1 MPIETPLPPSAV
13 ASGTIQR
20 HLRASFGLA
29 AVLPLAL
36 VLALSFLSYQQAE
49 RAAHERLERSV
60 DVALENALKVFESSR
75 QLIGRVNDL
84 IGDRSD
90 EQVTAEEPM
99 LHGRLN
105 AFVEGIPQVASIN
118 IIGRDGRIL
127 ASSRFHP
134 PPAQVSVSDRADFQ
148 HHVRKVSPVHVSRR
162 MAGRVNGEQ
171 IFNLSVPRAS
181 SNGEFNGVLMLSLR
195 PGYFAAQYERMV
207 KSDPGVAISLMRS
220 NGEVIARVP
229 AVPLDTRLP
238 HGSRLQRAM
247 EAAIESG
254 GNSGG
259 NSGGSLRAVSTIDG
273 EDRMASFRTVGGYPL
288 AIVAA
293 TDMSVWQAQWLGTVG
308 ILVAFTLIPTAALC
322 ATLLIALRRLRGEE
336 DAWTRYRAEVA
347 SRVALEAAYRQ
358 SRKLEALGRVTG
370 GISHDFNNILMVVGT
385 STEVLRRM
393 LEGKTG
399 FDRPLAALQRA
410 VNSGTNLTRQLLAF
424 ARRQP
429 LRPQIVDLAA
439 RMPEFAS
446 LLRATLGSRVT
457 IDLVVAP
464 DVRPVHVDEAE
475 LDLALLNLALNAR
488 DAMPSGG
495 RLTITIANTDVA
507 ATPQSPLTGAFVR
520 IAVGDTGEGIAPE
533 DIERVFEPF
542 WTSKAPG
549 QGTGLGLSQVHAFCE
564 QSGGQA
570 LIASTRGEGTTVTLL
585 VPAAPATMAEADVF
599 ASTLPPPQAQGRIL
613 LVEDNAD
620 VAASTRSLLQMQG
633 FEVDLAVS
641 ADEALARLRRGIAWD
656 LVLSD
661 VVMPG
666 NANGIELARTLR
678 REAPQLPLVLMT
690 GYTPELAAATA
701 EGFAVIA
708 KPFDT
713 RVLRRAL
720 DEAMQRSRLAERDGA
735 ASPA

>member
-1 MPIETPLPPSAV
+1 MPFDTTPLPSDA
-13 ASGTIQR
+13 ASKTTQR
-20 HLRASFGLA
+20 YLRASFGLA

-36 VLALSFLSYQQAE
+36 LLALSLLSYRQAE
-49 RAAHERLERSV
+49 TAAQERLERSV
-60 DVALENALKVFESSR
+60 AVALEHALKVFESSR
-75 QLIGRVNDL
+75 QLIDRVNDL
-84 IGDRSD
+84 VGDRTD
-90 EQVTAEEPM
+90 EQIAADEAL
-99 LHGRLN
+99 LHVRLHD
-105 AFVEGIPQVASIN
+105 FVEGIPQVASIN
-118 IIGRDGRIL
+118 IVGRDGGIV

-134 PPAQVSVSDRADFQ
+134 PPASISVRDRADFL
-148 HHVRKVSPVHVSRR
+148 HHERKISPVHVSRTF
-162 MAGRVNGEQ
+162 AGRVNGEP
-171 IFNLSVPRAS
+171 IFNLSVPRAAHD
-181 SNGEFNGVLMLSLR
+181 GEFNGVLMLSLR
-195 PGYFAAQYERMV
+195 PGYFAQQYERMV
-207 KSDPGVAISLMRS
+207 TSEPGIAISLMRS

-229 AVPLDTRLP
+229 QVPFDTRLP
-238 HGSRLQRAM
+238 IGSPLQRAM
-247 EAAIESG
+247 DEALAADSG
-254 GNSGG
+254 GGF
-259 NSGGSLRAVSTIDG
+259 LRAAPVLDG
-273 EDRMASFRTVGGYPL
+273 EDRMVSFRTVRGYPL
-288 AIVAA
+288 AIVAVDTA
-293 TDMSVWQAQWLGTVG
+293 AWRGEWLGYVG
-308 ILVAFTLIPTAALC
+308 ILAAFTPIPTIALC
-322 ATLLIALRRLRGEE
+322 ATLLVALRRPRGEE
-336 DAWTRYRAEVA
+336 DAWRRYRAEVA
-347 SRVALEAAYRQ
+347 SRMSLEAAYRQ

-393 LEGKTG
+393 LEGDPRV
-399 FDRPLAALQRA
+399 DRPLGALQRA

-429 LRPQIVDLAA
+429 LRPQRVDLAA

-446 LLRATLGSRVT
+446 LLRSTLGSRVS
-457 IDLVVAP
+457 IVLEVAP

-495 RLTITIANTDVA
+495 QLTIRIDNTDLRPTA
-507 ATPQSPLTGAFVR
+507 ESPLEGAFVR
-520 IAVGDTGEGIAPE
+520 IAVADSGEGIAPE
-533 DIERVFEPF
+533 HMDRVFEPF

-564 QSGGQA
+564 QSGGRA
-570 LIASTRGEGTTVTLL
+570 LIASTPGQGTTVTLL
-585 VPAAPATMAEADVF
+585 LPAAGSVPKEAEPFSA
-599 ASTLPPPQAQGRIL
+599 TLPPPAGQGRIL

-633 FEVDLAVS
+633 FEVDLATS
-641 ADEALARLRRGIAWD
+641 ADEALARLRRGIVWD

-666 NANGIELARTLR
+666 EANGLELARILR

-713 RVLRRAL
+713 RGLRRAL
-720 DEAMQRSRLAERDGA
+720 DEAMQRSQPRMQDGV
-735 ASPA
+735 ASPG

>member
-1 MPIETPLPPSAV
+1 MPIETPPPPSAV

-20 HLRASFGLA
+20 HLRAAFALA

-36 VLALSFLSYQQAE
+36 LLALGLLSYRQAE

-60 DVALENALKVFESSR
+60 DVALEHALKVFESSR

-90 EQVTAEEPM
+90 EQVTAEELV
-99 LHGRLN
+99 LHERLA

-118 IIGRDGRIL
+118 IIGRDGRVL

-134 PPAQVSVSDRADFQ
+134 PPAQVTVSDRPDFQ

-162 MAGRVNGEQ
+162 MAGRINGGD
-171 IFNLSVPRAS
+171 IFNLSIARAS
-181 SNGEFNGVLMLSLR
+181 GNGEFNGVLMLSLR
-195 PGYFAAQYERMV
+195 PGYFASQYERMV
-207 KSDPGVAISLMRS
+207 KSDPDIAVSLMRS
-220 NGEVIARVP
+220 NGEVIARMP
-229 AVPLDTRLP
+229 AVPADTRLA
-238 HGSRLQRAM
+238 HGSPLQRAM
-247 EAAIESG
+247 EAAIEDGRSG
-254 GNSGG
+254 
-259 NSGGSLRAVSTIDG
+259 GGSLRAVPTIDG
-273 EDRMASFRTVGGYPL
+273 DDRMASYRAVGGYPL

-293 TDMSVWQAQWLGTVG
+293 SDRSVWQAEWLGNVG
-308 ILVAFTLIPTAALC
+308 ILAAFTLIPTAALC
-322 ATLLIALRRLRGEE
+322 ATLLVALRRLRGEE
-336 DAWTRYRAEVA
+336 DAWARYRAEVA
-347 SRVALEAAYRQ
+347 SRLALEAAYRQ

-393 LEGKTG
+393 LDGKDG

-446 LLRATLGSRVT
+446 LLRATLGSRVS
-457 IDLVVAP
+457 IELVVAP
-464 DVRPVHVDEAE
+464 DVRQVRVDEAE

-495 RLTITIANTDVA
+495 RLTITIDNTDVA
-507 ATPQSPLTGAFVR
+507 ATPQSPLAGAFVR
-520 IAVGDTGEGIAPE
+520 IAVADTGEGIAPE

-542 WTSKAPG
+542 WTSKAAG

-570 LIASTRGEGTTVTLL
+570 LIASTLGEGTTVTLL
-585 VPAAPATMAEADVF
+585 VPAAPAAAAEVDVF
-599 ASTLPPPQAQGRIL
+599 ASTLPPPPAQGRIL

-666 NANGIELARTLR
+666 SANGIELARTLR
-678 REAPQLPLVLMT
+678 REAPNLPLVLMT

-720 DEAMQRSRLAERDGA
+720 DEAMLQRSRLAERNGA

>member
-1 MPIETPLPPSAV
+1 MPIETPTPPSAV

-20 HLRASFGLA
+20 HLRAAFGLA

-36 VLALSFLSYQQAE
+36 VLALSLLSYQQAE
-49 RAAHERLERSV
+49 RAAHERLDRSV
-60 DVALENALKVFESSR
+60 DVALEHALKVFESSR
-75 QLIGRVNDL
+75 QLVGRVNDL
-84 IGDRSD
+84 VGDRSD
-90 EQVTAEEPM
+90 EQVAAEEPL
-99 LHGRLN
+99 LHERLGT
-105 AFVEGIPQVASIN
+105 FVEGIPQVASIN
-118 IIGRDGRIL
+118 VIGRDGRIL

-134 PPAQVSVSDRADFQ
+134 PPAQVSLHDRADFQ
-148 HHVRKVSPVHVSRR
+148 HHLRGVSPVHVSRR
-162 MAGRVNGEQ
+162 MAGLADGEE

-181 SNGEFNGVLMLSLR
+181 ADGGFNGVLMLSLR

-229 AVPLDTRLP
+229 AVPADTRLA
-238 HGSRLQRAM
+238 HGSPLQRALG
-247 EAAIESG
+247 EAIETG
-254 GNSGG
+254 GA
-259 NSGGSLRAVSTIDG
+259 GGSLRAVSTIDG
-273 EDRMASFRTVGGYPL
+273 EDRMASFRTVADYPL

-293 TDMSVWQAQWLGTVG
+293 SDMSVWRAEWLGTVA

-322 ATLLIALRRLRGEE
+322 ATLLVALRRLRGEE

-347 SRVALEAAYRQ
+347 SRVAVEAAYRQ
-358 SRKLEALGRVTG
+358 SRKLEALGRVSG

-393 LEGKTG
+393 LEGKPG
-399 FDRPLAALQRA
+399 FDRPIAALQRA

-446 LLRATLGSRVT
+446 LLRATLGSRVA
-457 IDLVVAP
+457 IELVVAP

-495 RLTITIANTDVA
+495 KLTITIDNTDLQP
-507 ATPQSPLTGAFVR
+507 TPESPLAGAFVR
-520 IAVGDTGEGIAPE
+520 IAVADTGEGIAPE

-542 WTSKAPG
+542 WTSKAAG

-585 VPAAPATMAEADVF
+585 VPAAPAAASGADVF

-641 ADEALARLRRGIAWD
+641 ADEALARLRRGVAWD

-666 NANGIELARTLR
+666 SANGLELARTLR

-720 DEAMQRSRLAERDGA
+720 DEAMKHSRLAEHDGA
-735 ASPA
+735 ASLA